1 MQESIQ
7 GILDH
12 RGAGN
17 TAKQARRLVRT
28 LLFPEKRFITSVIS
42 YGLAISL
49 LTLAVPIAVQA
60 LINSVVNTAS
70 INAVIA
76 LAVLLFFTL
85 MVSGAFSLLRTYI
98 MEKYQRHIYARLSAE
113 ISIRT
118 IMAKHDYFSG
128 RRNTDIPN
136 RYFDISIFQKNLP
149 PLLIDGFALCLQM
162 IVGFT
167 VVSFYH
173 PLFLAFSLIII
184 LLLCLIWLMLSNKA
198 ITASVNLSHA
208 KYNMAKWL
216 GGLAVANSF
225 FKSSRHIEF
234 ARMKTDNTTNAY
246 INEHKKYFKYT
257 YAQIISLVLL
267 YALASSTLLGL
278 GGVLVIQGEL
288 SIGQLVAAELILAA
302 IFFGLS
308 QAGTYLKLY
317 YELCGAA
324 DELKLIFQIPIEEY
338 DHGAV
343 TCNQQA
349 ALTFRRVEIKL
360 EGQNSL
366 IDLELKAGGK
376 FFLVTQKAQL
386 QYNLINL
393 LKQNTSPLSGWIKLG
408 DYDLRDYNIQS
419 LRQNVQVVDR
429 SAIVECRVIEFLR
442 MSAPDA
448 SLAQIQ
454 QVLFE
459 LGLEQKISQLPNGL
473 ESQLSSF
480 GSPLLTND
488 FIVLK
493 LASALLAK
501 PQVLVLTQYFDN
513 MAKAELDQ
521 IFNLLKNSDLTVL
534 YFTNH
539 PLDKHFDKS
548 IDLDTLVKSPAPN
561 FTA

>member
-1 MQESIQ
+1 MQDSIE
-7 GILDH
+7 GILTKN
-12 RGAGN
+12 GS
-17 TAKQARRLVRT
+17 TSSAKQSRRFVRT
-28 LLFPEKRFITSVIS
+28 LLFPERRFLTTAIS

-70 INAVIA
+70 INGVIA

-85 MVSGAFSLLRTYI
+85 MMSGVFSLLRTYI

-128 RRNTDIPN
+128 RRNTDIPS

-149 PLLIDGFALCLQM
+149 PLLVDGFALCLQM

-173 PLFLAFSLIII
+173 PLFLAFSVIII
-184 LLLCLIWLMLSNKA
+184 AILCLIWALWSKKA
-198 ITASVNLSHA
+198 IIAAVDLSHS
-208 KYNMAKWL
+208 KYTMAKWL
-216 GGLAVANSF
+216 SDLAVANSF

-234 ARMKTDNTTNAY
+234 AREKTDQTTETY
-246 INEHKKYFKYT
+246 INKHKKYFKYT
-257 YAQIISLVLL
+257 YAQIIAFVTL

-278 GGVLVIQGEL
+278 GGVLVIRGEL

-324 DELKLIFQIPIEEY
+324 DELKLIYQIPLEEH

-343 TCNQQA
+343 TSSQHA
-349 ALTFRRVEIKL
+349 ALMFNRVEIQL
-360 EGQNSL
+360 EEQKAL
-366 IDLELKAGGK
+366 IDLALQAGDK
-376 FFLVTQKAQL
+376 VFAVTQQAQL
-386 QYNLINL
+386 QHHLINL
-393 LKQNTSPLSGWIKLG
+393 LKQNTNPLSGWIKLG

-419 LRQNVQVVDR
+419 LRQSVHVVDR
-429 SAIVECRVIEFLR
+429 SAIVECRIVDFLR

-448 SLAQIQ
+448 TLAQIQ
-454 QVLFE
+454 QTLFE
-459 LGLEQKISQLPNGL
+459 LGLEQKINRLPHGL
-473 ESQLSSF
+473 ETVLSSS
-480 GSPLLTND
+480 GTPLLTND
-488 FIVLK
+488 FILLK

-513 MAKAELDQ
+513 MAKAQLDRIISYLEQ
-521 IFNLLKNSDLTVL
+521 LEFTVL

-539 PLDKHFDKS
+539 PMNTHFTRA
-548 IDLDTLVKSPAPN
+548 IDLDAIIETPAN
-561 FTA
+561 TVLT